1 MFTGGVWPVIIVTM
15 AKNTSSSAF
24 RKIDVDQ
31 YCEDNYKEDEV
42 DQVGPQGPDENEV
55 NNLLQK
61 YPFLFECILQT

>member
-1 MFTGGVWPVIIVTM
+1 MDIFDWLIVVTM

-61 YPFLFECILQT
+61 YPFFVNFTV